1 LRSALTRWQCEAD
14 CPVLPLQV
22 TAMSVRVRFLSSG
35 DTGAVGVMGRSASF
49 AGFSSAQSR
58 RITKSVHRNSVR
70 PRMPAKSS
78 KMYGTLRKGSVC
90 LDPKPQQVKKIFE
103 ALKRGLKEYLCV
115 QQAELDYLSGRHKD
129 TRRNSRLAFYY
140 DLDKQTRSVERHIR
154 KMEFHISKVDEL
166 YEGYCIQCRL
176 RDGASNMQ
184 RAFSRCP
191 PSRASRESLQE
202 LGRSLQECTED
213 MWLIEGALEVHL
225 GEFHVRMK
233 GLVGYARLCPGDQ
246 YEVLMRLGRQ
256 RWKLRG
262 RIESDDS
269 QTWDE
274 EEKAFIPTLRENF
287 EIKVTELRGLS
298 SLAVGVV
305 TCDIT
310 DFFTTRPQVIVVDIT
325 ELGTIK
331 LQLEVLWN
339 PFDTESFL
347 VSPSPVGKFS
357 MGSRKGSLYNWTP
370 PSTPSFRERYYVS
383 VLQQPAQQALLL
395 DQPRATSILS
405 CLSDGD
411 LRGPSLR
418 SQSQELPEM
427 DSFSSEDPRDT
438 ETSTSA
444 STSDA
449 GFLPLAIGP
458 NTSIEEEAQEEPPP
472 LGLLP
477 EMFHLAGG
485 AFVEQPGWRN
495 FGVESLDLPQGSP
508 FHDHMIPGSQEGH
521 DEGETEDVDGPRV
534 PLERPL
540 QEVLDLLRSRDPA
553 PPQLRELEYQVLG
566 FRDRLKPRGARQ
578 EHASADSLMECILE
592 SFSFLNAHITPHEL
606 ALFGDSQD
614 PRSDGT
620 PPPPPSLKASSRELT
635 AGAPELDM
643 LLAVH
648 LQICK
653 ALLQKLDSPN
663 LSRMVQDCLLEEA
676 AQQKQVLEMLSVLDF
691 EKVSKATS
699 VEERLP
705 LVHKERLVTTAPGLL
720 WELQVVAQMRPQ
732 LWDSHSGAGGAQGW
746 WKPRKTPNS
755 GLWPQREQASRGHGA
770 AQRHPPTRHQ
780 RACVLTWPCSAERR
794 RGGEVS
800 VSPHAFAR
808 VSPACRRL
816 LEQVVSCS
824 GLLPRAGLPEEQ
836 TVTWFQFHSY
846 LQRQS
851 VSDLEKHFA
860 QLSKE
865 VTLVEELQC
874 VGRAK
879 TVRKLQGKRLGQLQ
893 PLPQTLRAWA
903 LLQLD
908 GTPRVCR
915 VASARLASAARNKS
929 FREKALLFY
938 TNALTEN
945 DTKLQQAAC
954 MALKH
959 LRGIES
965 IEQIASLCQS
975 DLEAVRA
982 AARETT
988 LSFGKV
994 QHQTSYSAVG
1004 GTGDLGVCEKGRLA
1018 FEKMD
1023 KLYSEQRHEAFG
1035 QEADVEITVF

>member
-1 LRSALTRWQCEAD
+1 M
-14 CPVLPLQV
+14 V

-35 DTGAVGVMGRSASF
+35 DTGTVGVMGRSASF

-58 RITKSVHRNSVR
+58 RIAKSVHRNSVR
-70 PRMPAKSS
+70 SRMPVKSS
-78 KMYGTLRKGSVC
+78 KMYGTLQKGSVC
-90 LDPKPQQVKKIFE
+90 SDPKPQQVKKIFE

-140 DLDKQTRSVERHIR
+140 DLDKKQTRSVERHIR

-246 YEVLMRLGRQ
+246 YEVLLRLGRQ

-274 EEKAFIPTLRENF
+274 EEKAFIPTLHENF

-298 SLAVGVV
+298 SLAVGTV

-339 PFDTESFL
+339 VLWPSMTPWPLLSSSPFDTESFL
-347 VSPSPVGKFS
+347 VSPSPTGKFS
-357 MGSRKGSLYNWTP
+357 VGSRKGFLYNWTP
-370 PSTPSFRERYYVS
+370 PSTPSFRERYYLS
-383 VLQQPAQQALLL
+383 VLRQPAQQALLL
-395 DQPRATSILS
+395 DRPRAASVLS

-411 LRGPSLR
+411 LRGPGLR
-418 SQSQELPEM
+418 SRSQELPEM

-438 ETSTSA
+438 ETSTTA
-444 STSDA
+444 STSDV
-449 GFLPLAIGP
+449 GFLPLAVGP
-458 NTSIEEEAQEEPPP
+458 NTSVEEGAQEDPPP

-477 EMFHLAGG
+477 EVFHLAEGS
-485 AFVEQPGWRN
+485 FVEQPGWRN
-495 FGVESLDLPQGSP
+495 LGVESLDLPRGSP
-508 FHDHMIPGSQEGH
+508 FHNHVIPGGQEGH
-521 DEGETEDVDGPRV
+521 HEAETEDGVDGPGV

-540 QEVLDLLRSRDPA
+540 QDVLDLLRSTDSA
-553 PPQLRELEYQVLG
+553 PPQLRELEYQVLS
-566 FRDRLKPRGARQ
+566 FRDRLKPRGARR
-578 EHASADSLMECILE
+578 EHASAESLMEYILE
-592 SFSFLNAHITPHEL
+592 SFSFLSAHIAPHEL
-606 ALFGDSQD
+606 ALFGGSQG
-614 PRSDGT
+614 PRKDKT
-620 PPPPPSLKASSRELT
+620 PPPPPLLTASCRELT
-635 AGAPELDM
+635 AGAPELDV
-643 LLAVH
+643 LLTVH
-648 LQICK
+648 LRICK
-653 ALLQKLDSPN
+653 VLLQKLDSPN
-663 LSRMVQDCLLEEA
+663 LSKMVQECLLEEA
-676 AQQKQVLEMLSVLDF
+676 AQQKQILETLSVLDF

-699 VEERLP
+699 IEEIIPQATRRKGCLK
-705 LVHKERLVTTAPGLL
+705 LWRGCTEPGAVLSCPGTVLL
-720 WELQVVAQMRPQ
+720 DQ
-732 LWDSHSGAGGAQGW
+732 L
-746 WKPRKTPNS
+746 KKTF
-755 GLWPQREQASRGHGA
+755 LHRVRGKYPG
-770 AQRHPPTRHQ
+770 Q
-780 RACVLTWPCSAERR
+780 LEI
-794 RGGEVS
+794 
-800 VSPHAFAR
+800 
-808 VSPACRRL
+808 ACRRL
-816 LEQVVSCS
+816 LEQVVSCG
-824 GLLPRAGLPEEQ
+824 GLLPGAGLPEEQ
-836 TVTWFQFHSY
+836 TITWFQFHSY
-846 LQRQS
+846 LRRQS

-860 QLSKE
+860 QLTKE
-865 VTLVEELQC
+865 VTLFEELQC
-874 VGRAK
+874 VGQAK

-915 VASARLASAARNKS
+915 AASARLASAARNKS

-945 DTKLQQAAC
+945 DAKLQEAAC
-954 MALKH
+954 VALKH

-965 IEQIASLCQS
+965 IDQIARLCQS

-982 AARETT
+982 AAREAT
-988 LSFGKV
+988 LSFG
-994 QHQTSYSAVG
+994 
-1004 GTGDLGVCEKGRLA
+1004 EKGRLA

-1023 KLYSEQRHEAFG
+1023 KLCSEQRDEAFG
-1035 QEADVEITVF
+1035 QEADVEITIF

>member
-1 LRSALTRWQCEAD
+1 
-14 CPVLPLQV
+14 
-22 TAMSVRVRFLSSG
+22 MSVRVRFLSSG
-35 DTGAVGVMGRSASF
+35 DAGTVGVMGRSASF

-58 RITKSVHRNSVR
+58 RIAKSIHRNSVR
-70 PRMPAKSS
+70 SRMPVKSS
-78 KMYGTLRKGSVC
+78 KTYGTLRKGCVC
-90 LDPKPQQVKKIFE
+90 SDPKPQQVKKIFE
-103 ALKRGLKEYLCV
+103 ALKRGLKEHLCA
-115 QQAELDYLSGRHKD
+115 QQAELDYLTGRHKD

-140 DLDKQTRSVERHIR
+140 DLDKKQTRSVERHIR

-184 RAFSRCP
+184 RAFARCP

-246 YEVLMRLGRQ
+246 YEVLLRLGRQ

-274 EEKAFIPTLRENF
+274 EEKAFIPTLHENF

-298 SLAVGVV
+298 SLAVGAV

-347 VSPSPVGKFS
+347 VSPSPPGKFS
-357 MGSRKGSLYNWTP
+357 IGSRKGSLYNWTP
-370 PSTPSFRERYYVS
+370 PNTPSFRERYYLS
-383 VLQQPAQQALLL
+383 VLQPRAQQALLL
-395 DQPRATSILS
+395 DRPRAPSVLS

-411 LRGPSLR
+411 LQGPGLR
-418 SQSQELPEM
+418 SRSQELPEM
-427 DSFSSEDPRDT
+427 DSFSSEDPRDM

-444 STSDA
+444 STSDV
-449 GFLPLAIGP
+449 GVLPSAMGP
-458 NTSIEEEAQEEPPP
+458 NTSIEEEAQEDPPP

-477 EMFHLAGG
+477 DMLHLAEGS
-485 AFVEQPGWRN
+485 FVEQPGWRDL
-495 FGVESLDLPQGSP
+495 GVGTPDLSRGSP
-508 FHDHMIPGSQEGH
+508 FHNHALPGSQEGP
-521 DEGETEDVDGPRV
+521 DEGDPEDTAGGPGL

-540 QEVLDLLRSRDPA
+540 QEVLDLLRSMDPA
-553 PPQLRELEYQVLG
+553 PPQLRELEYQVLT
-566 FRDRLKPRGARQ
+566 FRDRLKPRRACR
-578 EHASADSLMECILE
+578 EHASAESLMECILE
-592 SFSFLNAHITPHEL
+592 SFSFLNAHIAPHEL
-606 ALFGDSQD
+606 ALFGGAQGLRKD
-614 PRSDGT
+614 RS
-620 PPPPPSLKASSRELT
+620 PPPPPSLRASSRELT
-635 AGAPELDM
+635 AGAPELDV
-643 LLAVH
+643 LLTVH
-648 LQICK
+648 LQVCK
-653 ALLQKLDSPN
+653 ALLQKLGSPN
-663 LSRMVQDCLLEEA
+663 LSRMVQECLLEEA
-676 AQQKQVLEMLSVLDF
+676 AQQKQVLETLSVLDF
-691 EKVSKATS
+691 EKVSKAMS
-699 VEERLP
+699 IEEILP
-705 LVHKERLVTTAPGLL
+705 QATRRKGCLKLWRGCMGPGTTLSCPGTTLL
-720 WELQVVAQMRPQ
+720 DQ
-732 LWDSHSGAGGAQGW
+732 L
-746 WKPRKTPNS
+746 KKTF
-755 GLWPQREQASRGHGA
+755 LHRVRGKYPG
-770 AQRHPPTRHQ
+770 Q
-780 RACVLTWPCSAERR
+780 LEI
-794 RGGEVS
+794 
-800 VSPHAFAR
+800 
-808 VSPACRRL
+808 ACRRL

-824 GLLPRAGLPEEQ
+824 GLLPGAGLPEEQ

-846 LQRQS
+846 LRRQS

-860 QLSKE
+860 QLTKE
-865 VTLVEELQC
+865 VTLLEELQC
-874 VGRAK
+874 GPQAR

-908 GTPRVCR
+908 GPPRACR
-915 VASARLASAARNKS
+915 AASARLAGAARNKS

-945 DTKLQQAAC
+945 DAKLQQAAC
-954 MALKH
+954 VALRH
-959 LRGIES
+959 LRGVES
-965 IEQIASLCQS
+965 IDQIASLCQS
-975 DLEAVRA
+975 DVEGVRA

-988 LSFGKV
+988 LSFG
-994 QHQTSYSAVG
+994 
-1004 GTGDLGVCEKGRLA
+1004 EKGRLA

-1023 KLYSEQRHEAFG
+1023 RLCSEQREAAFG
-1035 QEADVEITVF
+1035 QEADVEITIF

>member
-1 LRSALTRWQCEAD
+1 M
-14 CPVLPLQV
+14 V

-58 RITKSVHRNSVR
+58 RIAKSVHRNSVR
-70 PRMPAKSS
+70 SRIPVKSS

-90 LDPKPQQVKKIFE
+90 SDPKPQQVKKIFE

-129 TRRNSRLAFYY
+129 TCRNSRLAFYY

-246 YEVLMRLGRQ
+246 YEVLLRLGRQ

-274 EEKAFIPTLRENF
+274 EEKAFIPTLHENF

-298 SLAVGVV
+298 SLAVGTV

-339 PFDTESFL
+339 VLQPSMTPWPLLSSSPFDTESFL
-347 VSPSPVGKFS
+347 VSPSSTGKFS
-357 MGSRKGSLYNWTP
+357 VGSRKGFLYNWTP
-370 PSTPSFRERYYVS
+370 PSTPSFRERYY
-383 VLQQPAQQALLL
+383 LQPAQQALLL
-395 DQPRATSILS
+395 DRPRAASILS

-411 LRGPSLR
+411 LRGPGLR
-418 SQSQELPEM
+418 SRSQELPEM

-438 ETSTSA
+438 ETSTTA
-444 STSDA
+444 STSDV
-449 GFLPLAIGP
+449 GFLPLAVGP
-458 NTSIEEEAQEEPPP
+458 NTSIEEGAQEDPPP

-477 EMFHLAGG
+477 EVFHLAEGS
-485 AFVEQPGWRN
+485 FVEQPGWRN
-495 FGVESLDLPQGSP
+495 LGVESLDLPRGSP
-508 FHDHMIPGSQEGH
+508 FHNHVIPGGQEGH
-521 DEGETEDVDGPRV
+521 HEAETEDGVDGPGV

-540 QEVLDLLRSRDPA
+540 KDVLDLLRSTDSA
-553 PPQLRELEYQVLG
+553 PPQLRELEYQVLS
-566 FRDRLKPRGARQ
+566 FRDRLKPRGARR
-578 EHASADSLMECILE
+578 EHASAESLMEYILE
-592 SFSFLNAHITPHEL
+592 SFSFLSAHIAPHEL
-606 ALFGDSQD
+606 ALFGGSQG
-614 PRSDGT
+614 PRKDKT

-635 AGAPELDM
+635 AGAPELDV
-643 LLAVH
+643 LLMVH
-648 LQICK
+648 LRICK
-653 ALLQKLDSPN
+653 VLLQKLDSPN
-663 LSRMVQDCLLEEA
+663 LSKMVQECLLEEA
-676 AQQKQVLEMLSVLDF
+676 AQQKQILETLSVLDF

-699 VEERLP
+699 IEEIIPQATRRKGCLK
-705 LVHKERLVTTAPGLL
+705 LWRGCTEPGAVLSCPGAVLL
-720 WELQVVAQMRPQ
+720 DQ
-732 LWDSHSGAGGAQGW
+732 L
-746 WKPRKTPNS
+746 KKTF
-755 GLWPQREQASRGHGA
+755 LHRVRGKYPG
-770 AQRHPPTRHQ
+770 Q
-780 RACVLTWPCSAERR
+780 LEI
-794 RGGEVS
+794 
-800 VSPHAFAR
+800 
-808 VSPACRRL
+808 ACRRL
-816 LEQVVSCS
+816 LEQVVSCG
-824 GLLPRAGLPEEQ
+824 GLLPGAGLPEEQ
-836 TVTWFQFHSY
+836 TITWFQFHSY
-846 LQRQS
+846 LRRQS
-851 VSDLEKHFA
+851 VSDLAKHFA
-860 QLSKE
+860 QLTKE
-865 VTLVEELQC
+865 VTLFEELQC
-874 VGRAK
+874 MGQAK

-915 VASARLASAARNKS
+915 AASARLASAARNKS

-945 DTKLQQAAC
+945 DAKLQEAAC
-954 MALKH
+954 VALKH

-965 IEQIASLCQS
+965 IDQIARLCQS

-982 AARETT
+982 AAREAT
-988 LSFGKV
+988 LSFG
-994 QHQTSYSAVG
+994 
-1004 GTGDLGVCEKGRLA
+1004 EKGRLA

-1023 KLYSEQRHEAFG
+1023 KLCSEQRDEAFG

>member
-1 LRSALTRWQCEAD
+1 M
-14 CPVLPLQV
+14 V

-35 DTGAVGVMGRSASF
+35 DTGTVGVMGRSASF

-58 RITKSVHRNSVR
+58 RIAKSVHRNSVR
-70 PRMPAKSS
+70 SRMPVKSS
-78 KMYGTLRKGSVC
+78 KMYGTLQKGSVC
-90 LDPKPQQVKKIFE
+90 SDPKPQQVKKIFE

-246 YEVLMRLGRQ
+246 YEVLLRLGRQ

-274 EEKAFIPTLRENF
+274 EEKAFIPTLHENF

-298 SLAVGVV
+298 SLAVGTV

-347 VSPSPVGKFS
+347 VSPSPTGKFS
-357 MGSRKGSLYNWTP
+357 VGSRKGFLYNWTP
-370 PSTPSFRERYYVS
+370 PSTPSFRERYYLS
-383 VLQQPAQQALLL
+383 VLRQPAQQALLL
-395 DQPRATSILS
+395 DRPRAASVLS

-411 LRGPSLR
+411 LRGPGLR
-418 SQSQELPEM
+418 SRSQELPEM

-438 ETSTSA
+438 ETSTTA
-444 STSDA
+444 STSDV
-449 GFLPLAIGP
+449 GFLPLAVGP
-458 NTSIEEEAQEEPPP
+458 NTSVEEGAQEDPPP

-477 EMFHLAGG
+477 EVFHLAEGS
-485 AFVEQPGWRN
+485 FVEQPGWRN
-495 FGVESLDLPQGSP
+495 LGVESLDLPRGSP
-508 FHDHMIPGSQEGH
+508 FHNHVIPGGQEGH
-521 DEGETEDVDGPRV
+521 HEAETEDGVDGPGV

-540 QEVLDLLRSRDPA
+540 QDVLDLLRSTDSA
-553 PPQLRELEYQVLG
+553 PPQLRELEYQVLS
-566 FRDRLKPRGARQ
+566 FRDRLKPRGARR
-578 EHASADSLMECILE
+578 EHASAESLMEYILE
-592 SFSFLNAHITPHEL
+592 SFSFLSAHIAPHEL
-606 ALFGDSQD
+606 ALFGGSQG
-614 PRSDGT
+614 PRKDKT
-620 PPPPPSLKASSRELT
+620 PPPPPLLTASCRELT
-635 AGAPELDM
+635 AGAPELDV
-643 LLAVH
+643 LLTVH
-648 LQICK
+648 LRICK
-653 ALLQKLDSPN
+653 VLLQKLDSPN
-663 LSRMVQDCLLEEA
+663 LSKMVQECLLEEA
-676 AQQKQVLEMLSVLDF
+676 AQQKQILETLSVLDF

-699 VEERLP
+699 IEEIIPQATRRKGCLK
-705 LVHKERLVTTAPGLL
+705 LWRGCTEPGAVLSCPGTVLL
-720 WELQVVAQMRPQ
+720 DQ
-732 LWDSHSGAGGAQGW
+732 L
-746 WKPRKTPNS
+746 KKTF
-755 GLWPQREQASRGHGA
+755 LHRVRGKYPG
-770 AQRHPPTRHQ
+770 Q
-780 RACVLTWPCSAERR
+780 LEI
-794 RGGEVS
+794 
-800 VSPHAFAR
+800 
-808 VSPACRRL
+808 ACRRL
-816 LEQVVSCS
+816 LEQVVSCG
-824 GLLPRAGLPEEQ
+824 GLLPGAGLPEEQ
-836 TVTWFQFHSY
+836 TITWFQFHSY
-846 LQRQS
+846 LRRQS

-860 QLSKE
+860 QLTKE
-865 VTLVEELQC
+865 VTLFEELQC
-874 VGRAK
+874 VGQAK

-915 VASARLASAARNKS
+915 AASARLASAARNKS

-945 DTKLQQAAC
+945 DAKLQEAAC
-954 MALKH
+954 VALKH

-965 IEQIASLCQS
+965 IDQIARLCQS

-982 AARETT
+982 AAREAT
-988 LSFGKV
+988 LSFG
-994 QHQTSYSAVG
+994 
-1004 GTGDLGVCEKGRLA
+1004 EKGRLA

-1023 KLYSEQRHEAFG
+1023 KLCSEQRDEAFG
-1035 QEADVEITVF
+1035 QEADVEITIF